1 MNLQLHTASASST
14 SGAARTMLSSVL
26 ALCVAGTVFAQAPK
40 AHAAASSPVAVPTVA
55 ASAPARKLSR
65 FRQQDSSPQQR
76 AYYVTAWGVDKMKV
90 SYTASG
96 NLIRFSYRVSEPERA
111 RPLGDKKFTPYMIG
125 QRNRVVLQVPVMDKV
140 GTLRQATTPQAGQEY
155 WMVFSNKGNFVRP
168 GDRVNVVIG
177 AFHAD
182 GLLVD

>member
-1 MNLQLHTASASST
+1 MNIQLRTTA
-14 SGAARTMLSSVL
+14 AARMMLSCML
-26 ALCVAGTVFAQAPK
+26 GLCLAGTAFAQAAKPR
-40 AHAAASSPVAVPTVA
+40 AA
-55 ASAPARKLSR
+55 ASAPVAVQSVTARAPAPTPAPTRKLSR

-111 RPLGDKKFTPYMIG
+111 KPLGDKKFTPYMIG
-125 QRNRVVLQVPVMDKV
+125 QRSRAVLQVPVMDKV
-140 GTLRQATTPQAGQEY
+140 GTLRQATAPQAGQEY

-182 GLLVD
+182 GLMVD

>member
-1 MNLQLHTASASST
+1 MDLQLFTSSA
-14 SGAARTMLSSVL
+14 AARTMLSSVL
-26 ALCVAGTVFAQAPK
+26 ALCLVGTAFAQTAKPRSP
-40 AHAAASSPVAVPTVA
+40 ASAPVAVPSAA

-65 FRQQDSSPQQR
+65 FRQQDSSPQER
-76 AYYVTAWGVDKMKV
+76 AYYVAAWGVDKMKV

-111 RPLGDKKFTPYMIG
+111 KLLGDKKFTPYMIG
-125 QRNRVVLQVPVMDKV
+125 QRSRVVLQVPVMDKV
-140 GTLRQATTPQAGQEY
+140 GTLRQATVPQAGQEY
-155 WMVFSNKGNFVRP
+155 WMVFSNKGNYVRP

-182 GLLVD
+182 GLMVD